1 MFLPLQHFLLSVN
14 YYVDLLVDFV
24 VLLLVYQ
31 CVVLRKRHPVIL
43 RVCLAEVLVR
53 YAVVVLA

>member
-1 MFLPLQHFLLSVN
+1 M
-14 YYVDLLVDFV
+14 DLLVDVV

-43 RVCLAEVLVR
+43 RVYVAEVLVR
-53 YAVVVLA
+53 YAVVVVAWG